1 MECLSIFRIE
11 GNMFDRIYLG
21 DRPIKKLN
29 LIYGANKLEFRWISR
44 IAYGTTEWNF
54 YNNEDLENGYL
65 VFTDVTFFNIIPN
78 GSIPDDYIVS
88 IITDKV
94 NVECFES
101 TIVAVGQIR
110 NTNVGDIDNIGECQ
124 ILIRYKD
131 RWIENKLKEKII
143 E

>member
-1 MECLSIFRIE
+1 M
-11 GNMFDRIYLG
+11 
-21 DRPIKKLN
+21 N
-29 LIYGANKLEFRWISR
+29 LISR

-65 VFTDVTFFNIIPN
+65 VFTDVTFFNVIPN

-94 NVECFES
+94 NVEC
-101 TIVAVGQIR
+101 
-110 NTNVGDIDNIGECQ
+110 Q

>member
-1 MECLSIFRIE
+1 M
-11 GNMFDRIYLG
+11 
-21 DRPIKKLN
+21 N
-29 LIYGANKLEFRWISR
+29 LISR

-54 YNNEDLENGYL
+54 YNNEDLENSYL

>member
-1 MECLSIFRIE
+1 MEQTNQNSGEF
-11 GNMFDRIYLG
+11 
-21 DRPIKKLN
+21 N
-29 LIYGANKLEFRWISR
+29 LKDSLWYNRMEFL
-44 IAYGTTEWNF
+44 Y
-54 YNNEDLENGYL
+54 NEDLENGYL

>member
-1 MECLSIFRIE
+1 M
-11 GNMFDRIYLG
+11 
-21 DRPIKKLN
+21 N
-29 LIYGANKLEFRWISR
+29 LISR

-101 TIVAVGQIR
+101 TIVAVGQI
-110 NTNVGDIDNIGECQ
+110 
-124 ILIRYKD
+124 LIRYKD